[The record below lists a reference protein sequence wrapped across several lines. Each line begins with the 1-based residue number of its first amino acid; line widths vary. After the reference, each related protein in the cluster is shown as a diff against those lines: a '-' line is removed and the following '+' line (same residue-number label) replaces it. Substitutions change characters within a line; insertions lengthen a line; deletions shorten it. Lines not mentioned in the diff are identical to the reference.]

1 LAAKPLTLT
10 DKSTRS
16 ETFPALINPLVIPSI
31 DDRRSCGLVRYNEYN
46 VLISREERA
55 MYDLIVIGGGAAGL
69 AATAFALGKRLAVL
83 MIAETPGGKTGPNLT
98 LPEDAEAAVGYLV
111 GHMMVY
117 LTPTEARTSG
127 EPQLVGAEA
136 IQRFERTVERHA
148 GTLLEDTVT
157 ALTSEGGVFSVQTLN
172 HGTHR
177 STAVIIATGVTPQ
190 RLDVPEAQRL
200 LEYGLSYSTLTYARL
215 LDGRRAAVVGATARA
230 LRGAAELSAHAS
242 EVFLILPETP
252 TLNLRL
258 LDLLRQRPN
267 VTVMEGYRVVALS
280 GAKHVEQIVVER
292 HGQQQ
297 TIAVDAVFAALGL
310 RPNSRLVNGLAKTDA
325 DGFIWVNDYRGTTLP
340 GLFAAGDV
348 TTAFG
353 EHALIAAGDG
363 MRAALSA
370 YDYILSRP
378 RQQEQAAVD

>member
-1 LAAKPLTLT
+1 MNHTTL
-10 DKSTRS
+10 
-16 ETFPALINPLVIPSI
+16 E
-31 DDRRSCGLVRYNEYN
+31 VRIAVFMCLCAHERT
-46 VLISREERA
+46 VLYECYSLEERT
-55 MYDLIVIGGGAAGL
+55 MYDLIVIGGGAAGM
-69 AATAFALGKRLAVL
+69 AATAFAIGKRLAVL
-83 MIAETPGGKTGPNLT
+83 MIAEVPGGKTGPHLT
-98 LPEDAEAAVGYLV
+98 LPEDAESAIGYLV

-117 LTPTEARTSG
+117 LTPSEARTSG

-136 IQRFERTVERHA
+136 VQRFERTVERHS
-148 GTLLEDTVT
+148 GTLLEDPVT
-157 ALTSEGGVFSVQTLN
+157 RITFEDGLFTVQTL
-172 HGTHR
+172 HQGTHY

-190 RLDVPEAQRL
+190 RLDVPEAPRL

-230 LRGAAELSAHAS
+230 LRGAAELAATAS

-252 TLNLRL
+252 NLDLRL

-267 VTVMEGYRVVALS
+267 VTVMEGYQVVALS
-280 GAKHVEQIVVER
+280 GDKHVEQVVVER

-310 RPNSRLVNGLAKTDA
+310 RPNSQLVSGLVKTDA
-325 DGFIWVNDYRGTTLP
+325 NGFIWVNDHRGTTLP

-370 YDYILSRP
+370 YDYILGRP
-378 RQQEQAAVD
+378 RRDVPAAVD